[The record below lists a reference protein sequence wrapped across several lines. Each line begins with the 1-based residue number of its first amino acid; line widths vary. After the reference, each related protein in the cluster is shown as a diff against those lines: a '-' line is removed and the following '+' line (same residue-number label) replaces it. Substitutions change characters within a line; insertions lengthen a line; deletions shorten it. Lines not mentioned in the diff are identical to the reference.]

1 MKILDAAIARYGER
15 NQIDQAIE
23 ELNELAVALSHY
35 RRGRAPLEE
44 VAEEIADVEI
54 CLEQIRRICGPEL
67 GPMIEAAW
75 SDKIR
80 RLEVTVGDTDF
91 PRQAV
96 SAVGAI
102 DADRAPRRRYPGRTG
117 HD

>member
-44 VAEEIADVEI
+44 VAEEIADVQI
-54 CLEQIRRICGPEL
+54 CLEQMAEAFGGEEFRALVGLERRRKL
-67 GPMIEAAW
+67 Q
-75 SDKIR
+75 
-80 RLEVTVGDTDF
+80 RLEA
-91 PRQAV
+91 RL
-96 SAVGAI
+96 GA
-102 DADRAPRRRYPGRTG
+102 D
-117 HD
+117 HDE